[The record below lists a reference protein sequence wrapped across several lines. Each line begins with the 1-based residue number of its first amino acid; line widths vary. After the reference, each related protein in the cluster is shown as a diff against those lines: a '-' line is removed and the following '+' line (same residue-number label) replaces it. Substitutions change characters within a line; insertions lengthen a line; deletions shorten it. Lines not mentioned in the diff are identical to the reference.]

1 MKHNLF
7 IDRNRFVRRH
17 CFVRQLRFMSRNCHI
32 QCRLQQGSVQ
42 IILLITLFSLS
53 LLFTQQ
59 RSQQLLI
66 HGRQNQ
72 LAQELATARDAAFE
86 SLVWGLNQTWSAE
99 HNKRWQCR
107 SSPVSAHP
115 YQVCLG
121 VFGAK
126 VESDAL
132 LWVNREHGEVLP
144 SYALWVERL
153 IGADKTRVTLKTLV
167 GGLTDYC
174 PLQSERC
181 P

>member
-1 MKHNLF
+1 MKHNHF
-7 IDRNRFVRRH
+7 VNRIH
-17 CFVRQLRFMSRNCHI
+17 FVRQTYFMSQNHLMQCH
-32 QCRLQQGSVQ
+32 LQQGSVQ

-53 LLFTQQ
+53 LLFTQH

-72 LAQELATARDAAFE
+72 LEQELATARDAAFE
-86 SLVWGLNQTWSAE
+86 SLIWGLIQTWSIE
-99 HNKRWQCR
+99 HDKRWQCR
-107 SSPVSAHP
+107 LLPVSAHP

-121 VFGAK
+121 AFGAQ
-126 VESDAL
+126 VEGDAL
-132 LWVNREHGEVLP
+132 LWVSSPHGEVLP
-144 SYALWVERL
+144 SYALWVEQH
-153 IGADKTRVTLKTLV
+153 IDADKTRVTLKALV